1 MNVLAKL
8 VVHQVRNPPSP
19 HTSLQRLNSSLVVL
33 GLPRAHLLTVESI
46 STTTLE
52 FLRHFWSAILPPKP
66 NDTSAFASASPKE
79 RAERAKKFKEYL
91 EKSRERVGKAL
102 IDAKGDGEEL
112 GKRVEA
118 VRTLLSLMNSRGVC
132 ELVIKREECIFRHC
146 NQYRTRLM
154 LRLKC
159 TSLDW
164 VEGKCM
170 A

>member
-8 VVHQVRNPPSP
+8 VVHQVRNPPLLTLP
-19 HTSLQRLNSSLVVL
+19 FNDWTQALVFL

-66 NDTSAFASASPKE
+66 NDTSAFASASLKE

-118 VRTLLSLMNSRGVC
+118 VR
-132 ELVIKREECIFRHC
+132 
-146 NQYRTRLM
+146 
-154 LRLKC
+154 
-159 TSLDW
+159 
-164 VEGKCM
+164 
-170 A
+170 